1 MKTKKDECS
10 YSVSNAIRTL
20 AMKRMMGFAL
30 FCFSMGML
38 VMLVLHSRFFGFLLL
53 VLCMIAGYYLF
64 CCDD

>member
-1 MKTKKDECS
+1 
-10 YSVSNAIRTL
+10 
-20 AMKRMMGFAL
+20 MKRMMGFAL

-38 VMLVLHSRFFGFLLL
+38 VMLVLHSHFFGFLLL

>member
-1 MKTKKDECS
+1 
-10 YSVSNAIRTL
+10 
-20 AMKRMMGFAL
+20 MKRMMGFAL

-64 CCDD
+64 CCERRGEMDRNTKEREGNGW

>member
-1 MKTKKDECS
+1 MHM
-10 YSVSNAIRTL
+10 
-20 AMKRMMGFAL
+20 MKRQIVWGSYEADDGICHCFA
-30 FCFSMGML
+30 FPGML

>member
-1 MKTKKDECS
+1 
-10 YSVSNAIRTL
+10 
-20 AMKRMMGFAL
+20 MKRMMGFAL

-38 VMLVLHSRFFGFLLL
+38 VMLVLHSRVFGVLLL

>member
-1 MKTKKDECS
+1 MGD
-10 YSVSNAIRTL
+10 L
-20 AMKRMMGFAL
+20 MKRMMGFAL